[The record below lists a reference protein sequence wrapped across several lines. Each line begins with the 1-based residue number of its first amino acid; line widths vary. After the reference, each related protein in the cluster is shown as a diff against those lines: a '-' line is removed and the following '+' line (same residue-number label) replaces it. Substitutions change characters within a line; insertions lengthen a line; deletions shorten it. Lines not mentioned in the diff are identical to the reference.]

1 MDYKELEEAYA
12 KEEVYPL
19 DLKNAVAEELN
30 KLLDPIRAKFNSD
43 PSLKKLRDMA
53 YPGGEKSE
61 GKKEG
66 GAAAANRAVDIT
78 RLDLR
83 VGEIISIEKVWSP
96 DKCISDTCTCTYVA
110 KFELILI

>member
-83 VGEIISIEKVWSP
+83 VGEIISIEKRGSVT
-96 DKCISDTCTCTYVA
+96 K
-110 KFELILI
+110 